1 MMNVSD
7 ITRNR
12 RRKGRRTFGNVWQLP
27 SGRYRA
33 SYLAPDGKRRAG
45 ETTFATVA
53 DADAWLSTV
62 STDIVKGNW
71 RPPEPSRETLADYA
85 KRWLVLGVGRNG
97 NPLSPTTME
106 LYDLLWTRWIE
117 PTFGGVAL
125 GDISVEM
132 VRTWLAESRAEHPT
146 STQPA
151 KAYRL
156 LRTILNVA
164 VDDEKI
170 PANPCR
176 IKGAGK
182 ESAPERPVAMPEQVL
197 AIANTIDN
205 QYRALVILAA
215 WCSLR
220 FGELAGLRRSRVDL
234 LHRKIHVV
242 EQLVE
247 LAGGKT
253 VFKLPKADSDR
264 TVDVP
269 DELVPI
275 IEGHLAQYVGPEAD
289 ALLFTSPEGHALRR
303 TKFRPRWAGA
313 CHKVG
318 VTGLRFHDL
327 RGSGATWAAV
337 AGATLPELMH
347 RLGHRTHTAALRYQH
362 ATAERHREVADRLG
376 ALLRVDEDVTNEPGA
391 DVIEISPR

>member
-1 MMNVSD
+1 MS
-7 ITRNR
+7 NR
-12 RRKGRRTFGNVWQLP
+12 RRRGRRTFGKVLRLP

-53 DADAWLSTV
+53 DADAWLSTI
-62 STDIVKGNW
+62 SSDIVKGNW
-71 RPPEPSRETLADYA
+71 RPPEPSRETVGVYA
-85 KRWLVLGVGRNG
+85 KRWLALGAGRNG
-97 NPLSPTTME
+97 DPLSPTTKQ

-125 GDISVEM
+125 GDASVEM
-132 VRTWLAESRAEHPT
+132 VRTWLAVVRADHPS

-176 IKGAGK
+176 INGAGK
-182 ESAPERPVAMPEQVL
+182 ETAPERPVAMPEQVL
-197 AIANTIDN
+197 AIAAAIDG
-205 QYRALVILAA
+205 QYRALVILGA

-234 LHRKIHVV
+234 LHRKIHVT

-253 VFKLPKADSDR
+253 LFKSPKSDSGR

-269 DELVPI
+269 AELVSI
-275 IEGHLAQYVGPEAD
+275 LEDHLAQYVGAKAD
-289 ALLFTSPEGHALRR
+289 ALLFTSPEGHPLRR
-303 TKFRPRWAGA
+303 TKFRPRWAEA
-313 CHKVG
+313 CRSVG
-318 VTGLRFHDL
+318 VTGLHFHDL

-362 ATAERHREVADRLG
+362 ATDERHREVADRLG
-376 ALLRVDEDVTNEPGA
+376 ALLRMDLSEA
-391 DVIEISPR
+391 DADAEVVPITPR